1 MLELYKNI
9 KKQRQQLNLTQTE
22 LAQKLG
28 YADKSMIAKIEKG
41 QVDLP
46 QSKIIAF
53 ADALETTPGLLMGW
67 SESNAQNDI
76 TDNADNLYKIDKIKL
91 PLLGTVACG
100 EPIYADEDRES
111 YIMVG
116 TDMQLLKGGKMT
128 DIKKLKEKIEDSGM
142 TMTAIARKSYIS
154 RETLYNR
161 LNGVGEFT
169 ASEIVGLTYALK
181 LTKHERDI
189 IFLNKKL
196 N

>member
-1 MLELYKNI
+1 MLELYRNI

-67 SESNAQNDI
+67 NEPNSQNDI
-76 TDNADNLYKIDKIKL
+76 TDNVDNLYKIDKVKL
-91 PLLGTVACG
+91 PLLGTIACG

-116 TDMQLLKGGKMT
+116 TDMKA
-128 DIKKLKEKIEDSGM
+128 D
-142 TMTAIARKSYIS
+142 
-154 RETLYNR
+154 
-161 LNGVGEFT
+161 F
-169 ASEIVGLTYALK
+169 
-181 LTKHERDI
+181 
-189 IFLNKKL
+189 
-196 N
+196 